1 MEWRLWADLW
11 NRSERFESAHDA
23 EHVED
28 CLTNKRVVWP
38 DEWSQLYDQLIEKE
52 NWVPQDIMEL
62 KAIDQSAN
70 GGHILQI
77 LLGKIAQVN
86 RLRQSYLALRDWM
99 KRRPW

>member
-11 NRSERFESAHDA
+11 NRSERFENAHDT

-28 CLTNKRVVWP
+28 CLTNQRVVWP

-52 NWVPQDIMEL
+52 DWVPFDIMEL
-62 KAIDQSAN
+62 KAIDGLAN
-70 GGHILQI
+70 DSEILQI
-77 LLGKIAQVN
+77 LLHKIAQVN
-86 RLRQSYLALRDWM
+86 RLRQSYLALRDWT